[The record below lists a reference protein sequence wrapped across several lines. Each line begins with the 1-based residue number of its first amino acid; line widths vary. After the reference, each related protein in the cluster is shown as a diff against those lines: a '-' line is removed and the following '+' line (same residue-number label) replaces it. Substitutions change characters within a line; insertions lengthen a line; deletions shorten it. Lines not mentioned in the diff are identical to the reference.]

1 MLLYCFEKGRNT
13 EFKTIQQLLKIKA
26 MTKEKIIQFVD
37 KVTENV
43 YNQTFIKLTLS
54 RPKQVSDL
62 QNIYARLIEIKN
74 KPKISFTFRYKTRD
88 EVKNYDITEG
98 VELIKNQLGSSFLNA
113 VLINFDSEL
122 TLVFNKKGENPN
134 ITTRKSTQ
142 TQSPT
147 LSTHNKEKKRLLDAS
162 QPYFHALD
170 IADAQGNIT
179 PNGQKK
185 FKQINKYIEI
195 IDSLLKEIALPD
207 DAIIADFGSGKGYL
221 TFALY
226 DHLVNNLKTTPSVFG
241 FELRENLTQFCNELA
256 QKSGFS
262 QLNFVAQD
270 INDYKT
276 ERLDMLIALHACD
289 IATDIAIAKGI
300 QADAKIIVVAP
311 CCHKQIRKQLHAQ
324 NEMQPI
330 LKYGILEERQAEL
343 LTDGIRALLLEA
355 NGYKTKVF
363 EFIST
368 EHTPKNVMIVGI
380 KSAPKKEALAQ
391 VEAIKK
397 HYGIEYH
404 ALERMLEK

>member
-1 MLLYCFEKGRNT
+1 MAEEKSG
-13 EFKTIQQLLKIKA
+13 
-26 MTKEKIIQFVD
+26 QFVD
-37 KVTENV
+37 KITENV
-43 YNQTFIKLTLS
+43 DNQTFIKLTLS
-54 RPKQVSDL
+54 RPKQATDV
-62 QNIYARLIEIKN
+62 QNIYVRLIEIKN
-74 KPKISFTFRYKTRD
+74 KPKLSITFRYKTRD

-98 VELIKNQLGSSFLNA
+98 VDCIESQLGSSFLNA
-113 VLINFDSEL
+113 VLINADSET

-134 ITTRKSTQ
+134 LTTRKSTVS
-142 TQSPT
+142 QSPNLT
-147 LSTHNKEKKRLLDAS
+147 THNKEKKRLLDAS
-162 QPYFHALD
+162 QAYFHALEITD
-170 IADAQGNIT
+170 TQGNVT

-195 IDSLLKEIALPD
+195 IDGLLKEIALPN

-226 DHLVNNLKTTPSVFG
+226 DHLVNNLKTTPSVLG

-256 QKSGFS
+256 QKSDFS
-262 QLNFVAQD
+262 KLNFVAQD

-300 QADAKIIVVAP
+300 QAGAKIIVVAP

-380 KSAPKKEALAQ
+380 KSIPKKEALAQ

-404 ALERMLEK
+404 ALEKMLDK

>member
-1 MLLYCFEKGRNT
+1 MAEEKSG
-13 EFKTIQQLLKIKA
+13 
-26 MTKEKIIQFVD
+26 QFVD
-37 KVTENV
+37 KITENV
-43 YNQTFIKLTLS
+43 DNQTFIKLTLS
-54 RPKQVSDL
+54 RPKQATDV
-62 QNIYARLIEIKN
+62 QNIYVRLIEIKN
-74 KPKISFTFRYKTRD
+74 KPKLSITFRYKTRD

-98 VELIKNQLGSSFLNA
+98 VDCIKAQLGSSFLNA
-113 VLINFDSEL
+113 VLINADSET

-134 ITTRKSTQ
+134 LTTRKSTVP
-142 TQSPT
+142 QSPI
-147 LSTHNKEKKRLLDAS
+147 LNVHNKAKKRLLNSS

-170 IADAQGNIT
+170 ITDALGNIT

-195 IDSLLKEIALPD
+195 IDSLLKEMALPD
-207 DAIIADFGSGKGYL
+207 DAVIADFGSGKGYL

-256 QKSGFS
+256 QKSAFS
-262 QLNFVAQD
+262 KLNFVAQD

-380 KSAPKKEALAQ
+380 RSSPKKEALAQ

-404 ALERMLEK
+404 ALEKMLHK

>member
-1 MLLYCFEKGRNT
+1 MAEEKSG
-13 EFKTIQQLLKIKA
+13 
-26 MTKEKIIQFVD
+26 QFVD
-37 KVTENV
+37 KITENV
-43 YNQTFIKLTLS
+43 DNQTFIKLTLS
-54 RPKQVSDL
+54 RPKQATDV
-62 QNIYARLIEIKN
+62 QNIYVRLIEIKN
-74 KPKISFTFRYKTRD
+74 KPKLSITFRYKTRD

-98 VELIKNQLGSSFLNA
+98 VDCIKSQLGSSFLNA
-113 VLINFDSEL
+113 VLINADSET

-134 ITTRKSTQ
+134 LTTRKSTVS
-142 TQSPT
+142 QSPNLT
-147 LSTHNKEKKRLLDAS
+147 THNKEKKRLLDAS
-162 QPYFHALD
+162 QAYFHALEITD
-170 IADAQGNIT
+170 TQGNVT

-195 IDSLLKEIALPD
+195 IDSLLKEITLPN
-207 DAIIADFGSGKGYL
+207 DAVIADFGSGKGYL

-226 DHLVNNLKTTPSVFG
+226 DHLVNNLKTTPSVLG

-256 QKSGFS
+256 QKSDFS
-262 QLNFVAQD
+262 KLNFVAQD

-300 QADAKIIVVAP
+300 QAGAKIIVVAP

-380 KSAPKKEALAQ
+380 KSTPKKEALAQ

-404 ALERMLEK
+404 ALEKMLDK